1 MPDIDLKQ
9 LIAKQGQVQ
18 TNGIEED
25 PDNQIV
31 FSDNIVSSAT
41 MFASN
46 TDASVA
52 IVNFSADEQ
61 VAYDDL

>member
-1 MPDIDLKQ
+1 
-9 LIAKQGQVQ
+9 
-18 TNGIEED
+18 
-25 PDNQIV
+25 
-31 FSDNIVSSAT
+31 